1 MDKRLKDIQ
10 EAADFLRVRMRGAV
24 PEVGIILGSG
34 LGKLG
39 ESIEAEGVIPYRE
52 IPNFAPPA
60 RPPSATRATSSSA
73 DWPAASCAPCR
84 VVSIT
89 TKAIR
94 WKR

>member
-1 MDKRLKDIQ
+1 MDTRLKSIQ
-10 EAADFLRVRMRGAV
+10 EAADFLRVRMGGAV

-39 ESIEAEGVIPYRE
+39 ESIEAEGVVPYRE
-52 IPNFAPPA
+52 IPNFARSTA
-60 RPPSATRATSSSA
+60 IGHKAISSSA
-73 DWPAASCAPCR
+73 AWRATSCAPCR

-89 TKAIR
+89 MKAIP